1 MAKSILIDS
10 GFWYAFFNQRDQHFT
25 NAHNLYEDHL
35 YLHTLILPWPTLY
48 ESLNTRF
55 SRRIIWIKEFS
66 KIITRHE
73 IFFVDDSGYR
83 KPALDT
89 FLLPKDKPFSLV
101 DIVIRN
107 ILEDN
112 SLKIDAIVTFN
123 EQDFSDICYKR
134 QIKIVN
140 G

>member
-1 MAKSILIDS
+1 
-10 GFWYAFFNQRDQHFT
+10 
-25 NAHNLYEDHL
+25 
-35 YLHTLILPWPTLY
+35 
-48 ESLNTRF
+48 
-55 SRRIIWIKEFS
+55 
-66 KIITRHE
+66 
-73 IFFVDDSGYR
+73 
-83 KPALDT
+83 
-89 FLLPKDKPFSLV
+89 LLPKDKPFSFV

-107 ILEDN
+107 ILEDD